1 MHNRERSTQDSGA
14 VSTQRRTFLTAGAS
28 AGVTSLAGC
37 LLPTSARSGGVP
49 PAGPTNNSTNTT
61 SGNFRAIDP
70 KHWRGEF
77 RNVVNMVKAGADPTG
92 EEDVSP
98 IIQREIGSNTL
109 LYFPPGRYKMN
120 SQVRRVGLRNIGI
133 IGQNATLVHGRVD
146 AINGFDVIA
155 SEFHGPAQHFNIGIP
170 DNPHREKFVFGGFTL
185 DWRGKNQGMQVLNHH
200 TAGTSEIRSL
210 RQVGMHSL
218 GCQGPLRVNPVTE
231 EARARVNNVDFRFG
245 GLTYQKTI
253 NTRDTYDG
261 GPYAGRSWAT
271 SGITMHPRTQGYL
284 RVENSLFGGW
294 PDNGIYVKGG
304 HPETGDGT
312 VDVVNCVAANS
323 QASNIRI
330 GGDGSRI
337 HNCVVVTDRSFGDA
351 FYSEQRPIRLDDGT
365 CKVSNTKIVQTKPT
379 GWSLTIQHAV
389 QKAVVKNV
397 EVTIKD
403 TPMTALVV
411 DESVDQA
418 TVEDFV
424 INTPGWDA
432 TKAQVIRN
440 GGATLKNVYLDGEKI
455 A

>member
-1 MHNRERSTQDSGA
+1 MHHRKSSTQESSD
-14 VSTQRRTFLTAGAS
+14 VSTRRRAFLTAGAS
-28 AGVTSLAGC
+28 AGVTALAGC
-37 LLPTSARSGGVP
+37 LLPTSASGGSVP
-49 PAGPTNNSTNTT
+49 PAGPTNNSTNAT

-70 KHWRGEF
+70 QQWRGEF
-77 RNVVNMVKAGADPTG
+77 PNVVNMAKAGADPTG

-98 IIQREIGSNTL
+98 VIQREIGSDTL

-120 SQVRRVGLRNIGI
+120 SQVRRVGLRNLGI
-133 IGQNATLVHGRVD
+133 IGQNATLVHGKVD
-146 AINGFDVIA
+146 AIKGFDVTA
-155 SEFHGPAQHFNIGIP
+155 GEFHGPAQHFKIGIP
-170 DNPHREKFVFGGFTL
+170 ADPHRGKFVFGGFTL
-185 DWRGKNQGMQVLNHH
+185 DWRGEHQGIQVLNHH

-218 GCQGPLRVNPVTE
+218 GCQGPLRVNPATE
-231 EARARVNNVDFRFG
+231 EAQARVNNVDFRFG

-253 NTRDTYDG
+253 NTRDTYDN
-261 GPYAGRSWAT
+261 GPNSGRSWAT

-304 HPETGDGT
+304 HPGEGNGT

-337 HNCVVVTDRSFGDA
+337 HNCVVVTDHSFGDE

-365 CKVSNTKIVQTKPT
+365 CTVSNTKIVQAKPT

-389 QKAVVKNV
+389 EKAVVKNV
-397 EVTIKD
+397 EVTIKE

-411 DESVDQA
+411 DDDVGQA
-418 TVEDFV
+418 IVKDFV
-424 INTPGWDA
+424 INTPGWKA

-440 GGATLKNVYLDGEKI
+440 GGATLKNVYLDGQKI

>member
-1 MHNRERSTQDSGA
+1 MHDRESSTQDSGA
-14 VSTQRRTFLTAGAS
+14 VSTRRRAFLAAAGS
-28 AGVTSLAGC
+28 IGVTALAGC
-37 LLPTSARSGGVP
+37 LSPTGASSGGVP
-49 PAGPTNNSTNTT
+49 PAGSTNNSTNAT

-70 KHWRGEF
+70 KQWRGEF
-77 RNVVNMVKAGADPTG
+77 QNVVNMAKAGADPTG

-98 IIQREIGSNTL
+98 VIQREIGSDTL
-109 LYFPPGRYKMN
+109 LYFPSGRYKMN

-133 IGQNATLVHGRVD
+133 IGQNATLTHGRVD
-146 AINGFDVIA
+146 EIKGFDV
-155 SEFHGPAQHFNIGIP
+155 SMGEFHGPAQHFKIGIP
-170 DNPHREKFVFGGFTL
+170 DDPHRGKFVFGGFTL

-210 RQVGMHSL
+210 RQVGLHSL
-218 GCQGPLRVNPVTE
+218 GCQGPLRVNPATE
-231 EARARVNNVDFRFG
+231 EARARVHNVDFRFG

-271 SGITMHPRTQGYL
+271 SGITMHPTTQGYL

-294 PDNGIYVKGG
+294 PDNGIYVIGG
-304 HPETGDGT
+304 HPGTGDGT
-312 VDVVNCVAANS
+312 VEVVNCVAANS

-330 GGDGSRI
+330 GGDNSRI
-337 HNCVVVTDRSFGDA
+337 HNCVVVTDHSFGDE
-351 FYSEQRPIRLDDGT
+351 FYSEQRPIRVDDGT
-365 CKVSNTKIVQTKPT
+365 CTVSNTKIVQKKPT
-379 GWSLTIQHAV
+379 GWSLTVMHAV
-389 QKAVVKNV
+389 EEAVVKNV
-397 EVTIKD
+397 KVTIKN

-411 DESVDQA
+411 DDGVGQA
-418 TVEDFV
+418 TVDDFV

-440 GGATLKNVYLDGEKI
+440 GGATLKNVFLDGEQI